1 MLPHENSGFFHQAQ
15 AASHEGE
22 TKALQCHCK
31 QSEYLEVVENLEVG
45 AFFSYW
51 QYQMAKVQREKKKK
65 CSFKNNGE
73 QQKFSKWGHASLRVG
88 LMLV

>member
-51 QYQMAKVQREKKKK
+51 QYQMAKVQREKKKNVHLK
-65 CSFKNNGE
+65 TMGSNRNFLNG
-73 QQKFSKWGHASLRVG
+73 GMHLYV
-88 LMLV
+88 